1 MKNQKET
8 GNKEES
14 KELVNNWK
22 EKMLWLFIGR
32 RYRK

>member
-22 EKMLWLFIGR
+22 EKMLWLFLGR